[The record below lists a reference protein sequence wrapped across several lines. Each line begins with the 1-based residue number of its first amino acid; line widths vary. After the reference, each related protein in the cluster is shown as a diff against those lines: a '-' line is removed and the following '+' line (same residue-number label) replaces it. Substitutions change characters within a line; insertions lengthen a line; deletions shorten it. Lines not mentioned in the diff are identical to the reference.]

1 MVSKVKRLGKE
12 TLIYGTSTI
21 LARMLNFFLVPFYT
35 YYLIT
40 SDYGVIATVFAFMAL
55 FNIIYQY
62 GMDQAYLR
70 FAEDNKTKD
79 TFSTPFLAVC
89 GTSVLFSILIYFL
102 SPVLAGILGVGTNNA
117 YLIKYCVFI
126 LAFDALNIVPFAKML
141 STAKLHL

>member
-1 MVSKVKRLGKE
+1 MVNKVKRLGKE

-70 FAEDNKTKD
+70 FAEDNKTND

-89 GTSVLFSILIYFL
+89 GTSVLLSVLIYFL
-102 SPVLAGILGVGTNNA
+102 SPVLAGVLGIGAQNA
-117 YLIKYCVFI
+117 YLIK
-126 LAFDALNIVPFAKML
+126 
-141 STAKLHL
+141 

>member
-1 MVSKVKRLGKE
+1 MVNKVKRLGKE

-70 FAEDNKTKD
+70 FAEDEKTRYFFH
-79 TFSTPFLAVC
+79 TVFGSLRNFGFAFNC
-89 GTSVLFSILIYFL
+89 NLFFQSRFGKCFGYRRKQCLPYKILR
-102 SPVLAGILGVGTNNA
+102 
-117 YLIKYCVFI
+117 
-126 LAFDALNIVPFAKML
+126 FDFGF
-141 STAKLHL
+141 